1 MCVSKK
7 GWHIAD

>member
-7 GWHIAD
+7 VNVVI